1 MINCPLDVFA
11 KKEVEEKKLHNDP
24 NLSKV
29 FAEVVDDFTAGDP
42 QSSEVKWTGLR
53 PSQLQAKLK
62 DRNYEVSFYIIDQ
75 LLNEAGLRKR
85 SYLKA
90 ASLDQ
95 VPQRNEQFE
104 KIAHLKARFL
114 DAGLPVLS
122 IDTKKKELLGNFH
135 RKGQYYDRAVRKV
148 NDHDFKTFATGQ
160 VIPHGIYD
168 LADNRGYLSLGTSK
182 DTSEFVCDNL
192 EAFWCSDLQWK
203 YPTADWMLLLC
214 DGGGSNNSRHYIVKQ
229 DFFTLAQRL
238 DLNILI
244 AHYPPYCSK
253 WNPIEHRFFCHLHRA
268 WEGTI
273 FHNLQIV
280 KELAQM
286 TSTKTGLGIKVR
298 INQKQY
304 QTKRTVNYHFREK
317 IEQFVSF
324 DQELPKWNYFMQPQ
338 NRKVIF

>member
-1 MINCPLDVFA
+1 MTNFPLVGFA
-11 KKEVEEKKLHNDP
+11 KQEVGEKKLDTCP
-24 NLSKV
+24 DLVKV
-29 FAEVVDDFTAGDP
+29 FGEVVDNFTAGDP
-42 QSSEVKWTGLR
+42 QSSEVKWTGLQ
-53 PSQLQAKLK
+53 PSQLQTKLK
-62 DRNYEVSFYIIDQ
+62 DRNYQVSFYLINE
-75 LLNEAGLRKR
+75 LLRKAGLRRR

-95 VPQRNEQFE
+95 VPQRNDQFE
-104 KIAHLKARFL
+104 KIAHLKAHFL

-135 RKGQYYDRAVRKV
+135 RKGQYYDSTFRKV

-160 VIPHGIYD
+160 VIPHGLYD
-168 LADNRGYLSLGTSK
+168 LADNMGYLSLGTSK

-192 EAFWCSDLQWK
+192 EAFWSSDLQWK
-203 YPTADWMLLLC
+203 YPTADWLLLLC

-229 DFFTLAQRL
+229 DLYHLAQRI
-238 DLNILI
+238 DMNILI

-273 FHNLQIV
+273 FHSIQTV
-280 KELAQM
+280 KELAMM
-286 TSTKTGLGIKVR
+286 TQTKTGLGIKVR

-304 QTKRTVNYHFREK
+304 QSKREVNYHFKEN

-324 DQELPKWNYFMQPQ
+324 DQDLPKWNYFIKTP